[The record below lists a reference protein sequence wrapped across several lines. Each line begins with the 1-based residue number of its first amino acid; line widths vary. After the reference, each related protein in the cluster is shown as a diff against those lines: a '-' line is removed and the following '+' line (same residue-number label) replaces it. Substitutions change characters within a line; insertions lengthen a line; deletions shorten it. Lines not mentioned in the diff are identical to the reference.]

1 MSDPPDSDRTPSD
14 GSGRRTGAIPAVRA
28 FIVLVAFVVTVVLT
42 LGVIHP
48 PTTKSASGS
57 VPVTSTTAGSA
68 AHPGTSTTTAPATR
82 VPVLVANASGVS
94 GAAATVSAKLQ
105 QVGSWNLLPPVNAST
120 TVPTSHVYY
129 VAGQQQAA
137 EAIASSLHLP
147 PSAVA
152 PYTTAAP
159 IATIGTAEVVVVVG
173 PDLAGSSG
181 TSTTTTARAA
191 TSSTVN

>member
-1 MSDPPDSDRTPSD
+1 MSDLPDRDRASSP
-14 GSGRRTGAIPAVRA
+14 GSGRRSGGGPAIRA
-28 FIVLVAFVVTVVLT
+28 LIVTVAFVVAVVLT
-42 LGVIHP
+42 LGLVHP

-57 VPVTSTTAGSA
+57 VPVTSTTGGPAT
-68 AHPGTSTTTAPATR
+68 HPGTSTTTVPANR

-94 GAAATVSAKLQ
+94 GAAATVSSRLQ
-105 QVGSWNLLPPVNAST
+105 QVGSWDLLPPVNAST
-120 TVPTSHVYY
+120 TVPSSHVYY

-147 PSAVA
+147 SSAVA

-159 IATIGTAEVVVVVG
+159 IATIGAAEVVVVVG

-181 TSTTTTARAA
+181 SSTTTTARAA

>member
-1 MSDPPDSDRTPSD
+1 VSEPPDSDRAPSD
-14 GSGRRTGAIPAVRA
+14 GSGRRAGAIPAVRA
-28 FIVLVAFVVTVVLT
+28 LIVLVAFVVTVVLT

-57 VPVTSTTAGSA
+57 VPVTSTTAGTA
-68 AHPGTSTTTAPATR
+68 THTTTTTAPATR

-94 GAAATVSAKLQ
+94 GAAATVSSKLQ

-137 EAIASSLHLP
+137 EAVASTLHLP

-181 TSTTTTARAA
+181 SSTTTTARAA